1 MNATNNN
8 KTMIDPYDYNEPE
21 DDEYDC
27 LDREQDLTD
36 DDENEESEDETIRLA
51 INHRKRNH

>member
-1 MNATNNN
+1 
-8 KTMIDPYDYNEPE
+8 MIDPYDYNEPK

-27 LDREQDLTD
+27 LDRDEDLVTD
-36 DDENEESEDETIRLA
+36 DEENEESEDETIRLA

>member
-1 MNATNNN
+1 
-8 KTMIDPYDYNEPE
+8 MIDPYDYNEPE

-27 LDREQDLTD
+27 LDRDEDLTD

>member
-1 MNATNNN
+1 
-8 KTMIDPYDYNEPE
+8 MIDPYDYNEPE

-27 LDREQDLTD
+27 LDRDEDLVTD